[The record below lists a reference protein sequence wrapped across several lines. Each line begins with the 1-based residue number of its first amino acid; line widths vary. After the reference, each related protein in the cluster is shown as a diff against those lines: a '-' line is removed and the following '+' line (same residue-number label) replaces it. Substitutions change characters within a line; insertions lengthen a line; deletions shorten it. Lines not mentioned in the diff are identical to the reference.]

1 MIDQELIERLPSN
14 DTHPS
19 MRIDSLRDLV
29 KEAFS
34 TITVTT
40 CGVTNTVLVID
51 YLMAKAPE
59 HPSMQNITDTLDQA
73 VLSIVLNRSTESMTG
88 VARRFGI
95 TKQAV
100 SKKALDVA
108 DRLGIRFRS
117 AKSEKARKSYEVRAR
132 AHHDKRR
139 RETPKFNL
147 SALTKGI
154 KKCRH
159 LKQSL
164 KS

>member
-1 MIDQELIERLPSN
+1 MIDQDLIERMPGN
-14 DTHPS
+14 DVHPS

-29 KEAFS
+29 REAFS
-34 TITVTT
+34 TFTATT

-59 HPSMQNITDTLDQA
+59 HPTVQNITDTLDQA
-73 VLSIVLNRSTESMTG
+73 VLSIVLNRSAESMTN
-88 VARRFGI
+88 VAKRFGI

-117 AKSEKARKSYEVRAR
+117 AKSEKARKSYQNRAR

-139 RETPKFNL
+139 RETPRFNMA
-147 SALTKGI
+147 ALMKGMN
-154 KKCRH
+154 KCKPLRR
-159 LKQSL
+159 
-164 KS
+164 

>member
-1 MIDQELIERLPSN
+1 MIDQELIERLPSS
-14 DTHPS
+14 DCHPS
-19 MRIDSLRDLV
+19 MKIDSLRDLV
-29 KEAFS
+29 REAFD

-40 CGVTNTVLVID
+40 CGVTNTVMVID

-73 VLSIVLNRSTESMTG
+73 VLSIVLNRSTESMTA
-88 VARRFGI
+88 VARRFGK

-117 AKSEKARKSYEVRAR
+117 AKSEQARKSYEQRAR

-139 RETPKFNL
+139 RETPKFNI
-147 SALTKGI
+147 SALTKGL
-154 KKCRH
+154 KKCKNSKR
-159 LKQSL
+159 
-164 KS
+164 

>member
-117 AKSEKARKSYEVRAR
+117 AKSEKARKSYEQRAR

-147 SALTKGI
+147 TALTKGL
-154 KKCRH
+154 KKCKP
-159 LKQSL
+159 LKR
-164 KS
+164 